1 MKDNSKIYDKIL
13 APLFSQILDIC
24 KENDIQ
30 MFYAV
35 ALKRLD
41 ISNIEIAD
49 GFHTE
54 TDLDERFISKCIFD
68 VKKFNKVEDSE
79 FSCT

>member
-1 MKDNSKIYDKIL
+1 MKDNSKIYDEIL
-13 APLFSQILDIC
+13 SPLFSQILDIC

-35 ALKRLD
+35 ALKRLNVF
-41 ISNIEIAD
+41 NIEIAD
-49 GFHTE
+49 GFYTE
-54 TDLDERFISKCIFD
+54 TELDERFISKCISD
-68 VKKFNKVEDSE
+68 VENFNKTKDSE